1 MYILLALS
9 NENHTPGVP
18 HYQIA
23 LSQFHRAL
31 ALAGCDFPSRVLKR
45 NLMLHD
51 QMLAKPSRRRA
62 KYEHHENDRIFND
75 FITYCVS
82 LLKLKKHWKLP
93 APADQT
99 LAALVQLPCL
109 HQPREQTGKIG
120 DFQDF
125 QGFPLRLN
133 SLTLQLVLLKQ
144 RRKAQSAETFFCD
157 GYCTHKITKPPSIT
171 CLSGPCT
178 ASPNGTRLT
187 LRERHTTALN
197 KAGYHSIRCCWT
209 ARHVFYAFF
218 WAFLTVGAT
227 SEANL
232 KMKG

>member
-62 KYEHHENDRIFND
+62 KYEHHENHRIFND

-93 APADQT
+93 TPADQT

-157 GYCTHKITKPPSIT
+157 
-171 CLSGPCT
+171 
-178 ASPNGTRLT
+178 
-187 LRERHTTALN
+187 TALT
-197 KAGYHSIRCCWT
+197 KSQ
-209 ARHVFYAFF
+209 
-218 WAFLTVGAT
+218 
-227 SEANL
+227 NL
-232 KMKG
+232 QA

>member
-31 ALAGCDFPSRVLKR
+31 ALAGYDFPSRVLKR
-45 NLMLHD
+45 NLMRHD

-75 FITYCVS
+75 FIPCIFVQT
-82 LLKLKKHWKLP
+82 LKTLKVANACRSDFGRARAAAMP
-93 APADQT
+93 APASGANRQDWRF
-99 LAALVQLPCL
+99 
-109 HQPREQTGKIG
+109 PR
-120 DFQDF
+120 FPRL
-125 QGFPLRLN
+125 PLRLN

-144 RRKAQSAETFFCD
+144 RIKAQSADTFFCD
-157 GYCTHKITKPPSIT
+157 TALTKPPSIT

-197 KAGYHSIRCCWT
+197 KAGNHSIKCCWT
-209 ARHVFYAFF
+209 ARHVFYVFF
-218 WAFLTVGAT
+218 
-227 SEANL
+227 
-232 KMKG
+232 